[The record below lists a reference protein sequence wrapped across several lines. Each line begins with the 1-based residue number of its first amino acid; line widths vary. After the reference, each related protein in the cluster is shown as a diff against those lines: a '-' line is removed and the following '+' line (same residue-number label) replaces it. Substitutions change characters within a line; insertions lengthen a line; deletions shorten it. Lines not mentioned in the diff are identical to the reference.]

1 MNLQHYAALVSTFA
15 LTAFTDPA
23 TAQTYPNKPVHLV
36 IPYATGGSSDV
47 MGRAVAQKLGEMWG
61 KSLVVENKPGAT
73 TTIGI
78 AYVAKAPP
86 DGYTFLLAAPPL
98 VITQYVYPNLSYTPR
113 DLASVSLVA
122 YYPLILTV
130 PKTLPVNSMKDL
142 VEFARSK
149 PGATYA
155 SPGAGTTP
163 HLIGEMLAQ
172 DEKLDMTHVPYK
184 SGGQAVIDLIG
195 ERLTF
200 YAGVPT
206 EVVPHI
212 RSGALKPIAVL
223 APVRSPLFPDVP
235 TSTEAGYP
243 RLQARSWSAVL
254 APAGTPPAII
264 KAVSENIAEIVRMPE
279 FSGPLKD
286 QGAVLVGS
294 TPAELDAFLDEERGR
309 YGPLVKA
316 IGLKVN

>member
-1 MNLQHYAALVSTFA
+1 MNLQHHAALASICALAAFA
-15 LTAFTDPA
+15 DPA
-23 TAQTYPNKPVHLV
+23 IAQPYPNKPVHLV

-78 AYVAKAPP
+78 AYVAKSAP
-86 DGYTFLLAAPPL
+86 DGYTLLLAAPPF

-130 PKTLPVNSMKDL
+130 PATLPVNSMKEL
-142 VEFARSK
+142 VAFARSK

-184 SGGQAVIDLIG
+184 SGGQAVIDLMG
-195 ERLTF
+195 ARLTF

-223 APVRSPLFPDVP
+223 GPVRSPLFPDVP

-243 RLQARSWSAVL
+243 KLQARSWSVVL
-254 APAGTPPAII
+254 APAGTPASIVD
-264 KAVSENIAEIVRMPE
+264 KVSKDIAELVKAPD

-294 TPAELDAFLDEERGR
+294 TPAELDAFLEEERGR

-316 IGLKVN
+316 IGLKIN